1 VNATS
6 RYLSAGEIETQAGR
20 KPGSPCART
29 VGGCRTRCGH
39 CSRESLCTAPDD
51 RVIATARREQRC
63 LVTLDLEFGNPL
75 RYRTADYTGIAIL
88 RLPAKP
94 SPAHLE
100 NAVRTLIAALD
111 PKIARHLWTIEAG
124 RIRIYQDPDE
134 DPLDGRFEGD
144 PED

>member
-1 VNATS
+1 LKLKLDENLGRLARELLEAAGHDVATVHDE
-6 RYLSAGEIETQAGR
+6 G
-20 KPGSPCART
+20 
-29 VGGCRTRCGH
+29 
-39 CSRESLCTAPDD
+39 LCTAPDD
-51 RVIATARREQRC
+51 QVIQAARQEKRC

-75 RYRTADYTGIAIL
+75 RYRAADYAGIAIL

-100 NAVRTLIAALD
+100 NAIRTFIAGLE
-111 PKIARHLWTIEAG
+111 PNIVRHLWTIEAE

>member
-1 VNATS
+1 LKLKLDENLGRLARELLKAAGHDVATVH
-6 RYLSAGEIETQAGR
+6 GEG
-20 KPGSPCART
+20 
-29 VGGCRTRCGH
+29 
-39 CSRESLCTAPDD
+39 LCTALDD
-51 RVIATARREQRC
+51 RVIQAARQEKRC

-75 RYRTADYTGIAIL
+75 RYRAADYAGIAIL

-100 NAVRTLIAALD
+100 NAIRTLIAGLE
-111 PKIARHLWTIEAG
+111 PKIVRHLWTIEAG

-144 PED
+144 AEN